1 VLPFRRRARSR
12 FGADSAPFCRET
24 ADCRSSLFGD
34 SEAAGTLDVAV
45 EGAVALCSALSLL
58 RGQRLQFSGRLGL
71 TGPKHLAIIARMRQ
85 VSVTEL
91 KNQLSR
97 YLRLVKRGETIEI
110 LERAVPVAR
119 LEGVPSGS
127 RQGDGHLERL
137 RRDGIILPSK
147 RRARPDLSKEPPVP
161 CRADAA
167 QAVIDERGDR

>member
-1 VLPFRRRARSR
+1 M
-12 FGADSAPFCRET
+12 
-24 ADCRSSLFGD
+24 
-34 SEAAGTLDVAV
+34 
-45 EGAVALCSALSLL
+45 ALCSAVSLS
-58 RGQRLQFSGRLGL
+58 RGRQLQFSGRSGL
-71 TGPKHLAIIARMRQ
+71 TGPQHLAILARMRQ

-110 LERAVPVAR
+110 LERSVPVAR
-119 LEGVPSGS
+119 LEGVPGGS
-127 RQGDGHLERL
+127 LQGDGHLERL

-147 RRARPDLSKEPPVP
+147 RRARPDLLKDPPVP